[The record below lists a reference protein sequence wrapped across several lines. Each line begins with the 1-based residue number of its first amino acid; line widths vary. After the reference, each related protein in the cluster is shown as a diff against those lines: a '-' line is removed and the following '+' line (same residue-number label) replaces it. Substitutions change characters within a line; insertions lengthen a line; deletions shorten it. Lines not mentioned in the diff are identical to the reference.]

1 MEVLDGTQIGRVKN
15 INADLY
21 SYLTPHTAL
30 VTSALP
36 LTALGWS
43 RTYANADDRFR
54 IIIRRKEAQDRKP
67 MDNRISHKVIA
78 KL

>member
-1 MEVLDGTQIGRVKN
+1 MEVLDGTQTGRGKN

-21 SYLTPHTAL
+21 TCLTPHTAL

-43 RTYANADDRFR
+43 RTYANAGERFR
-54 IIIRRKEAQDRKP
+54 IIIRRKDAQHRRP